1 MNWSDPQAIGYPLLF
16 GGVLLGSI
24 IPVVPTGAVVG
35 AAAAVAMTTA
45 HLNIVL
51 VVLLATLAAFAGD
64 VLTYGVAR
72 IGSDAAIRYVSRGR
86 TPEQLARARQRF
98 AVHGWQLVVVGRLVP
113 AGRIP
118 ALVAAGTLGYPW
130 KRLLPSAF
138 VAALLWAVAYALLG
152 VLSGGLFDNP
162 LLATLVATGLVL
174 LVGLVTAVVG
184 RYRRRRGARLAP
196 PTPDPSAT
204 DPTETSRP

>member
-1 MNWSDPQAIGYPLLF
+1 VNWSDPQAIGYPLLF

-72 IGSDAAIRYVSRGR
+72 IGSDAAIRFVSRGR

-152 VLSGGLFDNP
+152 VLSGGLFDDP
-162 LLATLVATGLVL
+162 IRATLVATGLVL
-174 LVGLVTAVVG
+174 LVGLVTALVG
-184 RYRRRRGARLAP
+184 RYRRRRRARLE
-196 PTPDPSAT
+196 TPET

>member
-1 MNWSDPQAIGYPLLF
+1 VNWSDPQAIGYPLLF

-72 IGSDAAIRYVSRGR
+72 LGSDAAIRFVSRGR

-174 LVGLVTAVVG
+174 LVGLVTAQAG
-184 RYRRRRGARLAP
+184 RCRRRHRARLAP
-196 PTPDPSAT
+196 PTPDPPAT

>member
-1 MNWSDPQAIGYPLLF
+1 
-16 GGVLLGSI
+16 
-24 IPVVPTGAVVG
+24 
-35 AAAAVAMTTA
+35 
-45 HLNIVL
+45 
-51 VVLLATLAAFAGD
+51 

-72 IGSDAAIRYVSRGR
+72 LGSDAAIRFVSRGR

-174 LVGLVTAVVG
+174 LVGLVTALAG

>member
-1 MNWSDPQAIGYPLLF
+1 MSWSDPQAVGYPLLF

-24 IPVVPTGAVVG
+24 VPVVPTGAVVG

-64 VLTYGVAR
+64 VLTYGFAR
-72 IGSDAAIRYVSRGR
+72 LGSDAAIRFVSRGR

-162 LLATLVATGLVL
+162 LLAILVATGLVL
-174 LVGLVTAVVG
+174 LVGLVTSLAG
-184 RYRRRRGARLAP
+184 RYRRRHRARLAP
-196 PTPDPSAT
+196 PTPDPPAT

>member
-1 MNWSDPQAIGYPLLF
+1 VNWSDPQAIGYPLLF

-24 IPVVPTGAVVG
+24 VPVVPTGAVVG

-72 IGSDAAIRYVSRGR
+72 IGSDAAIRFVSRGR

-152 VLSGGLFDNP
+152 VLSGGLFDDP
-162 LLATLVATGLVL
+162 IRATLGATGLVL
-174 LVGLVTAVVG
+174 LVGLVTALVG
-184 RYRRRRGARLAP
+184 RYRRRRRARLE
-196 PTPDPSAT
+196 TPET

>member
-1 MNWSDPQAIGYPLLF
+1 VNWSDPQAIGYPLLF

-72 IGSDAAIRYVSRGR
+72 LGSDAAIRFVSRGR

-138 VAALLWAVAYALLG
+138 VAATRC
-152 VLSGGLFDNP
+152 SGC
-162 LLATLVATGLVL
+162 
-174 LVGLVTAVVG
+174 
-184 RYRRRRGARLAP
+184 
-196 PTPDPSAT
+196 
-204 DPTETSRP
+204 

>member
-1 MNWSDPQAIGYPLLF
+1 
-16 GGVLLGSI
+16 
-24 IPVVPTGAVVG
+24 
-35 AAAAVAMTTA
+35 
-45 HLNIVL
+45 VL

-72 IGSDAAIRYVSRGR
+72 IGSDAAIRFVSRGR

-138 VAALLWAVAYALLG
+138 VAALLWAVAYTLLG
-152 VLSGGLFDNP
+152 VLSGGLFDDP
-162 LLATLVATGLVL
+162 IRATLVATGLVL
-174 LVGLVTAVVG
+174 LVGLVTALVG
-184 RYRRRRGARLAP
+184 RYRRRRRARLE
-196 PTPDPSAT
+196 TPRT